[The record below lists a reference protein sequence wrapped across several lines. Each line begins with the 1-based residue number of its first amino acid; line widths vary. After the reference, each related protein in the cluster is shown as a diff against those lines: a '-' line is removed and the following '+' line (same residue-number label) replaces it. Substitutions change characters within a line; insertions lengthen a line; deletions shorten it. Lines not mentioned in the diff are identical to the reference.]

1 MFIPQDASSMYVIFQ
16 HYAWKGEDNYRK
28 IFFAWFKFQVGNF
41 NFWVSEIFELTIVN
55 PLSANFTKW
64 SNTLKQFVG
73 KVPTNCLSVFDH
85 FVGLVHKGLRKRHKI
100 NYKYKKYKYPNLLLI
115 RICELKSEK
124 LSHSQRAF
132 SRFLRRIPHKL
143 FCINYSV

>member
-1 MFIPQDASSMYVIFQ
+1 MAIKFY
-16 HYAWKGEDNYRK
+16 HE
-28 IFFAWFKFQVGNF
+28 IFFMKLPPHESPSLAILWFNISQFLI
-41 NFWVSEIFELTIVN
+41 VS
-55 PLSANFTKW
+55 PSSANFTKW
-64 SNTLKQFVG
+64 SNKLKEFVG
-73 KVPTNCLSVFDH
+73 KLPTNCLSVFDH
-85 FVGLVHKGLRKRHKI
+85 FVGLVLKGLRKRHKI